1 MALIHRPNRFSSHP
15 DVALVGFKPNIDIV
29 GPQRFDRPN
38 EFALFVFDCTQA
50 RHPCSSGLYVFAI
63 ARIDTGCGITI
74 FFCIL
79 AVLIDA
85 HITTGGITPN
95 RSDTEQ
101 SSDEVLE
108 HGRDINEH
116 EPTQNDIVDKLFLL
130 KLQIE

>member
-1 MALIHRPNRFSSHP
+1 
-15 DVALVGFKPNIDIV
+15 
-29 GPQRFDRPN
+29 
-38 EFALFVFDCTQA
+38 
-50 RHPCSSGLYVFAI
+50 LYVLAI